1 MGNSESQG
9 GGGNDDDNDPRST
22 QFDGVETLGYR
33 ILGVQPNSPASRAGL
48 VSFFD
53 FLVGVNG
60 QLMFGCEEEDGGGNG
75 KGMGPGDYF
84 EDVDFPALLKGSINQ
99 EIELLVWNIKSQ
111 SQRFLTLTP
120 STSWGGTGLLGVTIR
135 TDDYSTAEEN
145 ILRILSTT
153 PRSPA
158 ALAGLTPSTD
168 FLLGTTHDSFADEN
182 ALADVLVE
190 SEGKVLEVYV
200 YNSESDVVRVVTIV
214 PTGEWG

>member
-1 MGNSESQG
+1 MGNDVSQQDP
-9 GGGNDDDNDPRST
+9 NDHPTST
-22 QFDGVETLGYR
+22 QFDGIETLGYR

-60 QLMFGCEEEDGGGNG
+60 QLMFGCEEVDDENGDGGGGGGGGSGNG
-75 KGMGPGDYF
+75 EYF

-111 SQRFLTLTP
+111 KQRFLTLTP

-135 TDDYSTAEEN
+135 TDDYATAEEN
-145 ILRILSTT
+145 ILRILSVT

-158 ALAGLTPSTD
+158 ALSGLTPSTD
-168 FLLGTTHDSFADEN
+168 FMLGTTHESFRDEGS
-182 ALADVLVE
+182 LADVLR
-190 SEGKVLEVYV
+190 EGEGRVLEVYV
-200 YNSESDVVRVVTIV
+200 YNSESDVVRVVTIL
-214 PTGEWG
+214 PTYE